1 MWAPPIRLFLL
12 RRGHYHWSTRE
23 IDSIKILAK
32 DLLDFLSTFE
42 FRPRLLNAGIAR
54 KPLQ

>member
-1 MWAPPIRLFLL
+1 MWATPIRLFLL
-12 RRGHYHWSTRE
+12 RRSHYHWSTRE